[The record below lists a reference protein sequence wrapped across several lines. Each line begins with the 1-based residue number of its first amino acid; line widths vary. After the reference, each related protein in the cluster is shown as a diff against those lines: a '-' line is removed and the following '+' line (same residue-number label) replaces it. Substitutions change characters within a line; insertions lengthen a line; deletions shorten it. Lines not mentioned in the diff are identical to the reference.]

1 MLQIM
6 LNLVEIRMIE
16 VLDQQ
21 FNENLTTD
29 DLFGY
34 DNDTLSLIIQS
45 EGDMIRTNKKQFK
58 IFLGKMASLALI
70 QNQTDALGQWI
81 NSVKD
86 TIEEIPAGFFSMWHN
101 LKIFVYVIAF
111 TVLIFVIIRMMS
123 LSKHCVKLTQ
133 KTSKAEHSDLLNSD
147 V

>member
-1 MLQIM
+1 MLSIM

-58 IFLGKMASLALI
+58 IFLGKMASL
-70 QNQTDALGQWI
+70 
-81 NSVKD
+81 
-86 TIEEIPAGFFSMWHN
+86 WHS
-101 LKIFVYVIAF
+101 Y
-111 TVLIFVIIRMMS
+111 
-123 LSKHCVKLTQ
+123 
-133 KTSKAEHSDLLNSD
+133 KTRQMLLANG
-147 V
+147 